1 MDIEPPEL
9 QPSRSP
15 VKRSSATFL
24 YGQLTNRI
32 IGCAIEV
39 HKELG
44 PGFLE
49 ALYEEAFCA
58 ELSRQN
64 LAFVRQRPVHVSYKG
79 LAIGTH
85 RLDVVVE
92 QKVIVELKA
101 VKAIDEVH
109 LAVMIS
115 YLKASRYPLGL
126 IVNFSAAI
134 TQIRRLSRELTQQ
147 QGGRET
153 GEKESES

>member
-32 IGCAIEV
+32 IGCATQV

-44 PGFLE
+44 PGLLE

-58 ELSRQN
+58 ELS
-64 LAFVRQRPVHVSYKG
+64 
-79 LAIGTH
+79 
-85 RLDVVVE
+85 
-92 QKVIVELKA
+92 
-101 VKAIDEVH
+101 
-109 LAVMIS
+109 
-115 YLKASRYPLGL
+115 
-126 IVNFSAAI
+126 FSAAI
-134 TQIRRLSRELTQQ
+134 TQIRRLLRERTEQ

-153 GEKESES
+153 GEQGCGLTRPSVRAGEGPAQVAASHGPGI